1 MERRS
6 LALLLLYWLFAQQLG
21 GAGRWREQE
30 REREGG
36 RIRRHLGDEGS
47 LLLQDREC
55 LLIASS
61 DSSAS
66 VTSAALRRAEDRQR
80 RTTVPLNAEPC
91 AGK

>member
-1 MERRS
+1 MER
-6 LALLLLYWLFAQQLG
+6 
-21 GAGRWREQE
+21 AGESKREQE

-36 RIRRHLGDEGS
+36 GVGRQLGDEGS

-66 VTSAALRRAEDRQR
+66 VTSAALWRAEDRQR
-80 RTTVPLNAEPC
+80 RTTAPLNVEPC